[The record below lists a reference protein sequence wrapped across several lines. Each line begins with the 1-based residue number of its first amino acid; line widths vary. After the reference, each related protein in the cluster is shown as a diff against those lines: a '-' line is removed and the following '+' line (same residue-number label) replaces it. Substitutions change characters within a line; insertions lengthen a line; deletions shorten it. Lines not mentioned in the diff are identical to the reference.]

1 MAMQILHIM
10 RTQPDETV
18 ASLKQS
24 FEDLEGKT
32 VALYE
37 GDVDWEALVDDIFA
51 SKKVISWW

>member
-1 MAMQILHIM
+1 MQILHIM